1 MKMYQLLTMPC
12 LAFALSSPLCQSSI
26 AAPAKD
32 AQAVSY
38 HASRL
43 PASFFAGNRARL
55 LAELKKMGPGTIAI
69 IKSMPEQ
76 NRNGDS
82 YHMYRQDSDFYYM
95 TGIEEAE
102 SVAILDADSDKP
114 YTLLVRA
121 RDARR
126 ERYDGAR
133 LGVEGATR
141 NGADSAESFPAAE
154 ASLKAR
160 IQKAQ
165 RVVLISNFDEEFRR
179 KVLDLVYPFGSDN
192 NHSNFKKTLV
202 DGRHL
207 VAEMRLIKQVAE
219 IDMLQR
225 AIDVTAAGHLA
236 AMRASRN
243 AQNEGEV
250 AAAFQGTVRSLGARF
265 TGYDT
270 IAGAGGNSCTLHYV
284 TNDAAIEKNGVM
296 LLDAGAEVGYYT
308 ADVTRTWPVN
318 GKFSKEQKAIYELVL
333 KAQNAAIALVKE
345 GKLHHEGFDV
355 AMRIMSDGMV
365 DLGILK
371 GDKDALYKSGA
382 YNRFTMHGI
391 SHWIGLDVHD
401 AGDYFMEVG
410 KRGGKRPLQA
420 GMALTVEPGIYIP
433 KDATDVD
440 EKWRGIGVR
449 IEDVVLVTKDGNRN
463 MSEKLPRTVEAIE
476 AALAK

>member
-1 MKMYQLLTMPC
+1 MSAFRLVC
-12 LAFALSSPLCQSSI
+12 LPALVLALSAPICTAAL
-26 AAPAKD
+26 AAPAVTTT
-32 AQAVSY
+32 QSF
-38 HASRL
+38 HAARL

-82 YHMYRQDSDFYYM
+82 HHMYRQDSDFYYL

-102 SVAILDADSDKP
+102 SVAILNADSDKP
-114 YTLLVRA
+114 YTLLVRT

-133 LGVEGATR
+133 LGVEGAVKQ
-141 NGADSAESFPAAE
+141 GADQAESFPAAE
-154 ASLKAR
+154 KTLKEA
-160 IQKAQ
+160 ISKAQ
-165 RVVLISNFDEEFRR
+165 RVVLISNFDEDFR
-179 KVLDLVYPFGSDN
+179 KKALDLVYPFGSDN
-192 NHSNFKKTLV
+192 NHASYKKILV
-202 DGRHL
+202 DGRNL
-207 VAEMRLIKQVAE
+207 VAEMRLIKQAAE
-219 IDMLQR
+219 IEMLQN
-225 AIDVTAAGHLA
+225 AVDVTAAGHLA
-236 AMRASRN
+236 AMKASLT
-243 AQNEGEV
+243 ASNEGEV
-250 AAAFQGTVRSLGARF
+250 AAAFQGTTRRLGARF

-284 TNDAAIEKNGVM
+284 TNDHAIEKNGVM

-308 ADVTRTWPVN
+308 ADVTRTWPVS

-333 KAQNAAIALVKE
+333 KAQNTAIDLVKA
-345 GKLHHEGFDV
+345 GRLHHEGFDA
-355 AMRIMSDGMV
+355 AMRVMSDGLI

-371 GDKDALYKSGA
+371 GDKEALYKSGA
-382 YNRFTMHGI
+382 YSRFTMHGI

-401 AGDYFMEVG
+401 AGGYQMEPG
-410 KRGGKRPLQA
+410 KRGGQRVLQA

-433 KDATDVD
+433 SDANDVD
-440 EKWRGIGVR
+440 AKWRGIGVR
-449 IEDVVLVTKDGNRN
+449 IEDVVLITPEGNRN
-463 MSEKLPRTVEAIE
+463 MSGKLPRSVEAIE